1 MLIGPDSPLTLPA
14 LARIAAVPEAIHF
27 SAASRERVA
36 SAAAFLERL
45 VAERR
50 VVYGITTGF
59 GPLAGT
65 WIDPS
70 RSEELQTYL
79 LAHLRSGVGPPLP
92 REAVRA
98 MMVARLAS
106 LSRGHSGI
114 RMETLE
120 LLAAMVERDVT
131 PVVPS
136 MGTVGASGDLTPLAH
151 MAATLQGEGE
161 VLVEGVVRPAG
172 EGLRRVGLEPIVFGP
187 KEAIALVNGTS
198 TMTAIAALNGE
209 AAERQLHL
217 AVALG
222 LLYAEIFGARSEA
235 FDHRVGD
242 LRPHPGQLKVHDL
255 IAARTADGSR
265 LDRSSS
271 TTGALPRAGSG
282 SGGTPDGAAGVV
294 PGAAVEAPQTV
305 GGGGPGDGGGP
316 GNGVIGNQ
324 RIVQDPYSMRCIPQ
338 LYGAAFDT
346 LAFHNATVERE
357 LNAVT
362 DNPLLFPEDDTVIQA
377 GNFFGQHVA
386 AVSDALTAALV
397 TVAGHIERTIDRV
410 TDPVRSEG
418 LPAML
423 QPREPGL
430 QSGLMG
436 AQVTATAILAEM
448 RTRTVPAGTQSIATN
463 AANQDVVTMG
473 TIAARTAAWQVER
486 LWDLLAIQAIAM
498 AQAMELREKA
508 ESGEAAA
515 KNDGRAVAHPGTHPG
530 ARSANGGDEAQRDGV
545 ARSDFSSAS
554 RRLVAAVR
562 TIVPTLE
569 NDRALSGD
577 IARLAGAMRSGAVD
591 PGR

>member
-1 MLIGPDSPLTLPA
+1 MLIGPDRPLTLAA
-14 LARIAAVPEAIHF
+14 LARVAAGAEAVQL
-27 SAASRERVA
+27 SEAARERVA
-36 SAAAFLERL
+36 AASAFLDRI

-114 RMETLE
+114 RMETLD

-131 PVVPS
+131 PVVPA

-161 VLVEGVVRPAG
+161 VVIAGTSVPAA
-172 EGLRRVGLEPIVFGP
+172 EGLRRAGLAPIVFGP

-198 TMTAIAALNGE
+198 TMTAIAALNGD
-209 AAERQLHL
+209 AARRQLHL

-222 LLYAEIFGARSEA
+222 LLYAEVMGGRAEA
-235 FDHRVGD
+235 FDRRVGD
-242 LRPHPGQLKVHDL
+242 LRPHPGQLRVHDL
-255 IAARTADGSR
+255 IAAWTADGSR
-265 LDRSSS
+265 LDRSTS
-271 TTGALPRAGSG
+271 TAGTLPHTGSRPE
-282 SGGTPDGAAGVV
+282 GTPAGAAGV
-294 PGAAVEAPQTV
+294 AR
-305 GGGGPGDGGGP
+305 
-316 GNGVIGNQ
+316 GVIGSQ
-324 RIVQDPYSMRCIPQ
+324 RIVQDPYSIRCIPQ

-346 LAFHNATVERE
+346 LDFHNATVERE

-397 TVAGHIERTIDRV
+397 TVAGHIERTIARV
-410 TDPVRSEG
+410 TDPARSGG
-418 LPAML
+418 LPPML
-423 QPREPGL
+423 QSREPGL

-448 RTRTVPAGTQSIATN
+448 RTRTIPAGTQSISTN

-486 LWDLLAIQAIAM
+486 LWDLLAIQGIAM
-498 AQAMELREKA
+498 AQAAELRE
-508 ESGEAAA
+508 
-515 KNDGRAVAHPGTHPG
+515 AVGGGGPA
-530 ARSANGGDEAQRDGV
+530 GGDEAQRDG
-545 ARSDFSSAS
+545 AERSDFSSAS
-554 RRLVAAVR
+554 RRLIAAIRRV
-562 TIVPTLE
+562 VPPLE

-577 IARLAGAMRSGAVD
+577 IFRLAGAMRRGWVSAEE
-591 PGR
+591 

>member
-1 MLIGPDSPLTLPA
+1 MRIGPDSPLTLPV
-14 LARIAAVPEAIHF
+14 LARITTAPEAIDF
-27 SAASRERVA
+27 SEAARERVA
-36 SAAAFLERL
+36 AAAAFLDRI

-79 LAHLRSGVGPPLP
+79 LAHLRTGVGPALP
-92 REAVRA
+92 REQVRA

-114 RMETLE
+114 RIETLE

-161 VLVEGVVRPAG
+161 VLVDGASLPAA
-172 EGLRRVGLEPIVFGP
+172 EGLRRVGLAPIVFGP

-222 LLYAEIFGARSEA
+222 LLYAEVFGARSEA
-235 FDHRVGD
+235 FDRRVGD
-242 LRPHPGQLKVHDL
+242 LRPHPGQLRVHDL
-255 IAARTADGSR
+255 LAAWTADGSR
-265 LDRSSS
+265 LDRSTS
-271 TTGALPRAGSG
+271 TAATLPPENGS
-282 SGGTPDGAAGVV
+282 
-294 PGAAVEAPQTV
+294 AVEGAPR
-305 GGGGPGDGGGP
+305 
-316 GNGVIGNQ
+316 GVTSDQ

-338 LYGAAFDT
+338 LYGAALDT
-346 LAFHNATVERE
+346 LEFHNTTVERE

-362 DNPLLFPEDDTVIQA
+362 DNPLLFPGDDTVIQA

-397 TVAGHIERTIDRV
+397 TVAGHIERTIARV
-410 TDPVRSEG
+410 TDPARSEG

-423 QPREPGL
+423 QEREPGL

-448 RTRTVPAGTQSIATN
+448 RTRTIPAGTQSISTN

-486 LWDLLAIQAIAM
+486 LWELLAIQGIAM
-498 AQAMELREKA
+498 AQAAELRER
-508 ESGEAAA
+508 AAGSA
-515 KNDGRAVAHPGTHPG
+515 APGG
-530 ARSANGGDEAQRDGV
+530 SR
-545 ARSDFSSAS
+545 FSPAS

-562 TIVPTLE
+562 RVVPALE
-569 NDRALSGD
+569 NDRALSDD
-577 IARLAGAMRSGAVD
+577 ISRLADAMRRGEVGAEQEMSGSPSA
-591 PGR
+591 PAPTERRAESPETFGG

>member
-1 MLIGPDSPLTLPA
+1 MRIGPDSPLTLPV
-14 LARIAAVPEAIHF
+14 LARITTAPEAIDF
-27 SAASRERVA
+27 SEAARERVA
-36 SAAAFLERL
+36 AAAAFLDRI

-79 LAHLRSGVGPPLP
+79 LAHLRTGVGPALP
-92 REAVRA
+92 REQVRA

-114 RMETLE
+114 RIETLE

-161 VLVEGVVRPAG
+161 VLVDGASLPAG
-172 EGLRRVGLEPIVFGP
+172 EGLRRVGLAPIVFGP

-222 LLYAEIFGARSEA
+222 LLYAEVFGARSEA
-235 FDHRVGD
+235 FDRRVGD
-242 LRPHPGQLKVHDL
+242 LRPHPGQLRVHDL
-255 IAARTADGSR
+255 LAALTADGSR
-265 LDRSSS
+265 LDRSTS
-271 TTGALPRAGSG
+271 TAATLPPERE
-282 SGGTPDGAAGVV
+282 
-294 PGAAVEAPQTV
+294 AAVGGAPR
-305 GGGGPGDGGGP
+305 
-316 GNGVIGNQ
+316 GVMSDQ

-346 LAFHNATVERE
+346 LEFHNATVERE

-362 DNPLLFPEDDTVIQA
+362 DNPLLFPGDDTVIQA

-397 TVAGHIERTIDRV
+397 TVAGHIERTIARV
-410 TDPVRSEG
+410 TDPARSEG

-423 QPREPGL
+423 QEREPGL

-448 RTRTVPAGTQSIATN
+448 RTRTIPAGTQSISTN

-486 LWDLLAIQAIAM
+486 LWELLAIQGIAM
-498 AQAMELREKA
+498 AQAAELRE
-508 ESGEAAA
+508 
-515 KNDGRAVAHPGTHPG
+515 RA
-530 ARSANGGDEAQRDGV
+530 ARSVASGGSR
-545 ARSDFSSAS
+545 FSPAS

-562 TIVPTLE
+562 RVVPALE
-569 NDRALSGD
+569 NDRALSED
-577 IARLAGAMRSGAVD
+577 ISRLAAAMRRGEVGAETEMSG
-591 PGR
+591 